1 MQVSKMKKE
10 DFFVWFLLKIFYL
23 DMLLYKK
30 LENTI
35 SFIAWH
41 TVIDILLL
49 AMIFID
55 RVPKNCILSFSL
67 LPFFVKLLHLS
78 SFHPLQVYFSS
89 LCFPLSYFDNN
100 PN

>member
-10 DFFVWFLLKIFYL
+10 DFFVWFLLKFFYL

-41 TVIDILLL
+41 TVIDILFL
-49 AMIFID
+49 AIIYRQSPIFSLVTNKAILANFMQILIFISY
-55 RVPKNCILSFSL
+55 K
-67 LPFFVKLLHLS
+67 
-78 SFHPLQVYFSS
+78 PL
-89 LCFPLSYFDNN
+89 
-100 PN
+100 